1 MARFGRF
8 AMETLLS
15 ALETVKMAPSGT
27 VETARELSTAD
38 ALVASEKEGLFTPML
53 LMVGRK
59 PKRWFIKS

>member
-1 MARFGRF
+1 MARVGRF

-15 ALETVKMAPSGT
+15 ALETVKMVPSGT

-38 ALVASEKEGLFTPML
+38 ALVAGEKEDLFTPML